1 MNIKNKLHG
10 LFIILLLFIM
20 PLNVFAYSNYV
31 IAGGETVG
39 IEVNS
44 KGVLV
49 VGFYKVEDAYIAKDA
64 GFEIGDIILKL
75 NGGDVDGVSSM
86 VKIINESQ
94 SNTVEFLVLRSGKEK
109 TIKLNLLEDQDGIVK
124 SGIYIKDKITGIGTL
139 TYIDP
144 NTKIYGALGHE
155 IDEKITAEKF
165 EIDGGYIFGASVVGI
180 EKSTDGDAGE
190 KNARYEKSTIYGTIE
205 ENDISGI
212 FGNYTEKLEETNLLE
227 VGTSKDIKK
236 GQATI
241 RTVIDGKKVEDFKI
255 NILNIDK
262 DSDTKNILFEIS
274 DKSLLEKTGGIVQ
287 GMSGS
292 PIIQNDKIIGAVTHV
307 IVSDASKGYGI
318 FITTMLK
325 EGDKLRD

>member
-75 NGGDVDGVSSM
+75 NGVDVDGVSSM

>member
-1 MNIKNKLHG
+1 MNIKNKLHS
-10 LFIILLLFIM
+10 LFIILLLFII

-75 NGGDVDGVSSM
+75 NGIEVDGVSSM
-86 VKIINESQ
+86 IKTINEAQ
-94 SNTVEFLVLRSGKEK
+94 SNTVEFLILRNGKEK

-139 TYIDP
+139 TYVDP

-155 IDEKITAEKF
+155 IDEKTTAKKF

-190 KNARYEKSTIYGTIE
+190 KNARYEKSAVYGTIE
-205 ENDISGI
+205 ENNISGI

-262 DSDTKNILFEIS
+262 DSDTKNILFEIN
-274 DKSLLEKTGGIVQ
+274 DKSLLEKTGGIIQ